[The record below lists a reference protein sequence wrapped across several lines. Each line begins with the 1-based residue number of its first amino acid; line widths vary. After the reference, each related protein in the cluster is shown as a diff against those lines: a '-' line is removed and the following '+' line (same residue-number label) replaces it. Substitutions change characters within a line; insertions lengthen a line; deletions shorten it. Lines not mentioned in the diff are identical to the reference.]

1 MLNSKQIEELF
12 TRFKSRDG
20 VSEKRPNVKKEAD
33 YFRSLVSCL
42 LSAQSKDEN
51 TAKAKNA
58 LFAHADTAETILKLD
73 DDVIAAAIKPCGL
86 YNVKTKNLRKM
97 CTALLEDHQGIVP
110 KTREGLMSLPGI
122 GRKCADIML
131 RFSFQEATIA
141 VDTHVYRVCERL
153 GLTSAKTE
161 KEAAEQLDL
170 NAPDWSK
177 FDGHEW
183 LINFGKD
190 ICHARSPKCH
200 RCFLSDLCESAP

>member
-1 MLNSKQIEELF
+1 MLASQQVEILF
-12 TRFKSRDG
+12 QRFKARDG
-20 VSEKRPNVKKEAD
+20 FSEKRPNVKKEAD

-51 TAKAKNA
+51 TARAKTA
-58 LFAHADTAETILKLD
+58 LFQLADTPQGILALQD
-73 DDVIAAAIKPCGL
+73 EAIAQAIRPCGL
-86 YNVKTKNLRKM
+86 YNMKAKNLRKM
-97 CTALLEDHQGIVP
+97 CISLLEDHGGIVP

-161 KEAAEQLDL
+161 KEAAEQLDRR
-170 NAPDWSK
+170 APDWAK

-190 ICHARSPKCH
+190 VCHARSPKCH
-200 RCFLSDLCESAP
+200 MCFLNDLCENAP